1 MSRPRANRSGQQMR
15 RIPFDEEF
23 LGIEEAPRTEEEQL
37 VEMLVEPGRTSPTD
51 HLNLLEF
58 LDTLEVPQELA
69 ISECDGDMQD
79 STTCEAEEDKWPTPP
94 PRNHT
99 AVSSTNSKQNQEDVE
114 NHRRIF
120 RQLGRKVPEAPTQ
133 HPILDYPFVMK
144 LFLAAGSEAF
154 PFLKWTESGR
164 ELQVDYVDLQDN
176 LASGMSM
183 FRSRSVVE
191 FTTQLMELG
200 FERLWSMT
208 SEDPERGRIHL
219 FFQHPKF
226 SKGQLV
232 ELKSLVEDTG
242 QDQVEETPGQYRERE
257 RDQQRARIR
266 AWDLHKQEDEEELQ
280 LPPLHQAPLSHLDR
294 MSKRGDLCSSIHNF
308 RAPLQIVRSRF
319 QTLLAYQVDLQVL
332 KDHKDN
338 ATSPKGKKARN
349 ISNNQTTEQT
359 PAPQDIT
366 SKFVK
371 PQESVIT
378 IGIGQAPDYA
388 GYYGSVDLSKV
399 NEFFSEYLPRYGAKI
414 TGYKEIVMDA
424 TNKSNGFQQNLPI
437 GMDYSDE
444 DDDAL
449 PPIASCSME
458 VDIDSQPSTSAA
470 AKSKATSRKPV
481 NDVDLELAMQEL
493 CDGPNPTQAVKNQ
506 TAGPTNSKAK
516 PKPRG
521 RPKPKKRLEKLLQ
534 SSSSEND
541 DDKEL
546 HPLTP
551 TKEAPEVVPSRTIMK
566 EKIELVDEE
575 NGGVTYIMEIE
586 VPDVGQMAQENEHNP
601 DHLIEE
607 LHEIGSDFD
616 EAEVVEKEVEEEEVA
631 EEEVAE
637 EEVAEE
643 EVAEDEVAEE
653 EVAEEEVAEE
663 EVAEEEV
670 AEEEVAEEEVV
681 DEEVEADEED
691 VVEEVE
697 EESEEEDE
705 EEDEV
710 EEDDDDDYIAK
721 NVQYRTDPPA
731 KRRRYDLRNSK
742 RSSM

>member
-1 MSRPRANRSGQQMR
+1 
-15 RIPFDEEF
+15 
-23 LGIEEAPRTEEEQL
+23 
-37 VEMLVEPGRTSPTD
+37 
-51 HLNLLEF
+51 
-58 LDTLEVPQELA
+58 
-69 ISECDGDMQD
+69 
-79 STTCEAEEDKWPTPP
+79 
-94 PRNHT
+94 
-99 AVSSTNSKQNQEDVE
+99 NQEDVE

-208 SEDPERGRIHL
+208 SEDPKRGRIHL
-219 FFQHPKF
+219 FFQHSKF
-226 SKGQLV
+226 LKGQLV
-232 ELKSLVEDTG
+232 ELKSLVEDTC
-242 QDQVEETPGQYRERE
+242 QDEVEESPGQYRERE

-349 ISNNQTTEQT
+349 ISNNQTTEQA

-414 TGYKEIVMDA
+414 TGYKEIVMEA

-470 AKSKATSRKPV
+470 AKSKASSRKPV

-493 CDGPNPTQAVKNQ
+493 CDGPNPTQASKNQ
-506 TAGPTNSKAK
+506 TAGPSNSKAK
-516 PKPRG
+516 SKPRG

-541 DDKEL
+541 DYKEL

-551 TKEAPEVVPSRTIMK
+551 TKEAPEV
-566 EKIELVDEE
+566 
-575 NGGVTYIMEIE
+575 
-586 VPDVGQMAQENEHNP
+586 
-601 DHLIEE
+601 
-607 LHEIGSDFD
+607 
-616 EAEVVEKEVEEEEVA
+616 
-631 EEEVAE
+631 
-637 EEVAEE
+637 
-643 EVAEDEVAEE
+643 
-653 EVAEEEVAEE
+653 EEVAEE

-681 DEEVEADEED
+681 EEEEEAEEEE

-697 EESEEEDE
+697 EESEEEE
-705 EEDEV
+705 EEEEEV